1 MTAPRPHQVEISFK
15 YLVSV
20 EGDENASGQDLAFR
34 LGYDEAEI
42 PVSDDVLVRLRD
54 ELSAVLPGHLRLD
67 RVGGELSLNGARV
80 KRF

>member
-1 MTAPRPHQVEISFK
+1 MSKPHEIEISLK
-15 YLVSV
+15 YLVSI
-20 EGDENASGQDLAFR
+20 EGDENASEQDLAFR

-54 ELSAVLPGHLRLD
+54 ELSTVLPGHLRLD

-80 KRF
+80 KSF